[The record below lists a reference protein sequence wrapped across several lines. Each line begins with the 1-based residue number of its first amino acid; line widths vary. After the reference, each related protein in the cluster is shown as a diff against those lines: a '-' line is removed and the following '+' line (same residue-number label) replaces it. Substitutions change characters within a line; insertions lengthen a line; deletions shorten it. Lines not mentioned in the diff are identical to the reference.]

1 MALEKEKALLQTAIE
16 EMNSNRDIAGHR
28 CHQME
33 KKAKNFDKIVAEW
46 KSKIDSLQ
54 AELDQTQ
61 VECRQYSTELFKVK
75 TVYEETQQQLEA
87 VRRENKALSNEIK
100 DIMDQ
105 GRHSE
110 LA

>member
-1 MALEKEKALLQTAIE
+1 MCFRARMSVQ
-16 EMNSNRDIAGHR
+16 S
-28 CHQME
+28 
-33 KKAKNFDKIVAEW
+33 
-46 KSKIDSLQ
+46 
-54 AELDQTQ
+54 ELDQTQ

>member
-1 MALEKEKALLQTAIE
+1 MQILYPKRLYDLKIL
-16 EMNSNRDIAGHR
+16 
-28 CHQME
+28 
-33 KKAKNFDKIVAEW
+33 FKIVSNPEVGLL
-46 KSKIDSLQ
+46 ICGCCHLVDNFQFFFRLQ

-105 GRHSE
+105 GRNSMHS
-110 LA
+110 

>member
-1 MALEKEKALLQTAIE
+1 MCVRAMMSVQ
-16 EMNSNRDIAGHR
+16 S
-28 CHQME
+28 
-33 KKAKNFDKIVAEW
+33 
-46 KSKIDSLQ
+46 
-54 AELDQTQ
+54 ELDQTQ

-110 LA
+110 LS

>member
-1 MALEKEKALLQTAIE
+1 MPSGNLG
-16 EMNSNRDIAGHR
+16 S
-28 CHQME
+28 
-33 KKAKNFDKIVAEW
+33 
-46 KSKIDSLQ
+46 S
-54 AELDQTQ
+54 Q

-105 GRHSE
+105 GRWS
-110 LA
+110 LFRAVVRYFVALM

>member
-1 MALEKEKALLQTAIE
+1 MY
-16 EMNSNRDIAGHR
+16 
-28 CHQME
+28 
-33 KKAKNFDKIVAEW
+33 NFPI
-46 KSKIDSLQ
+46 Q

-105 GRHSE
+105 ARNSVMSC
-110 LA
+110 